1 MAHLYRDTINTVNNQ
16 VVEEG
21 TKVEFPE
28 LESTSRTAINRALK
42 AETIPAK
49 EGFLEY
55 VYYNEKEWHKSREP
69 ATSDPAEMK

>member
-55 VYYNEKEWHKSREP
+55 IYYNEKEWHKSREP
-69 ATSDPAEMK
+69 DTSDPAEMK